1 MDFPLINCNLILVL
15 KNFLFLNLFKNVIF
29 KPLKILIY
37 LFFIFSISLEV
48 RFPIFQKRKFY

>member
-29 KPLKILIY
+29 KFLKILIH